1 MSFGSG
7 DARKRPGIFDS
18 FRAAMTPAELPPD
31 DGKPISPPRAVIAAS
46 VMALLAGL
54 VFVLIGG
61 VSLATTDDQL
71 NNAVDAYNSAI
82 ADCTTQFG
90 GIGDGVVLPAGA
102 NSDVTAK
109 GEACKSYRVLT
120 DDTISAA
127 KTQNIMISV
136 IIVVI
141 GLIAAVGGWFLRPG
155 MRWSRLMVAG
165 AVILSVIVTMFF
177 QVSNIFT
184 LGATLILI
192 IAVMLTYIG
201 KGAVY
206 FARLKARRAG

>member
-31 DGKPISPPRAVIAAS
+31 DGGPINPPKAVLVAT
-46 VMALLAGL
+46 VMSMLAGL

-71 NNAVDAYNSAI
+71 NSAVTAYNKAI

-90 GIGDGVVLPAGA
+90 GIGDAVVVPAGA
-102 NSDVTAK
+102 SSDDTAK
-109 GEACKSYRVLT
+109 GESCKGYRPLT
-120 DDTISAA
+120 DETISAA
-127 KTQNIMISV
+127 KTQNVMISV

-141 GLIAAVGGWFLRPG
+141 GLIALVGGWFLRAG
-155 MRWSRLMVAG
+155 AKWSRLTVIG
-165 AVILSVIVTMFF
+165 AVIISVIITMLF
-177 QVSNIFT
+177 QVSNLFT
-184 LGATLILI
+184 LVGTLMLVIS
-192 IAVMLTYIG
+192 VMLCYIG
-201 KGAVY
+201 KGSVY